1 MKRKAVSLLAMA
13 LCASMAVPAM
23 AEIKFSD
30 ANDVPWE
37 TAKVYISQAAEL
49 GLMVGQENSDGTY
62 LFRAKDKVTF
72 FETEQMAYNLLKS
85 AKEAEPSD
93 EVTEKWKKTMASYNV
108 PQWAYE
114 ATAYCLENKIVLE
127 DELSAF
133 SGSSADVYA
142 TREDVAVVFGR
153 VLEKVNGKKE
163 TTEVSFKDKDK
174 IDDDAIEY
182 VALLADN
189 KILMGDDNSNF
200 NPGNYINRAEM
211 AVIVTKTYNVIN
223 GKTADDGME
232 TVTGTVMGISENGGK
247 KTITV
252 KSDDSGA
259 TNVFSGDKDT
269 PASSNGKD
277 YSFTN
282 IENGDKVTVVAKDE
296 EVLLAVVTKGSGT
309 KESEKTGEVSGSL
322 VNMLSDKV
330 IVELESG
337 AINEYKL
344 ASQALITLNAKPVSY
359 KDVSKVVENGVKCD
373 VAVTLNS
380 SGLAENIAVIGEE
393 NTVVGKITDIDDH
406 DMTIKRDG
414 GNEKVYN
421 WDNEC
426 KFYFEGEKKN
436 IAELSDLFDDYGS
449 LNVTAE
455 LNDDGELLYVMATL
469 NSEGGTVSGAIKNVT
484 NEKVVFFNEDG
495 STESYTLAEGVYV
508 LVDGEESTV
517 SKVTRLLDDEDI
529 GLTGKVVLN
538 KQKQVTKLEVEVI
551 DNLYGKISSLSE
563 YYIEITTQAGVT
575 KKYALAEDVD
585 VKFGTGGVESLEDL
599 ESIYQK
605 DVTEV
610 KLSLNRDDEVSKI
623 TVYVDFDDY
632 DVVTG
637 TLKNVEKD
645 QFDIK
650 YDTIEYSDKSEITI
664 NGEKATAADI
674 YKHIQNGEVLKADV
688 VVVDGFANIITA
700 NVAEAEGK
708 VVDIRNG
715 IISVQ
720 GKTETKDYNILDEE
734 DDIRIR
740 IDGTSQEYTFRE
752 FYSLYYLY
760 ENDYNVIV
768 EFNDEHVIDRIYAET
783 I

>member
-13 LCASMAVPAM
+13 LCASMAVPVM

-277 YSFTN
+277 YSFTD

-322 VNMLSDKV
+322 VNILSDKV

-426 KFYFEGEKKN
+426 KFYFEGEKK
-436 IAELSDLFDDYGS
+436 I
-449 LNVTAE
+449 
-455 LNDDGELLYVMATL
+455 
-469 NSEGGTVSGAIKNVT
+469 
-484 NEKVVFFNEDG
+484 
-495 STESYTLAEGVYV
+495 
-508 LVDGEESTV
+508 
-517 SKVTRLLDDEDI
+517 
-529 GLTGKVVLN
+529 
-538 KQKQVTKLEVEVI
+538 
-551 DNLYGKISSLSE
+551 
-563 YYIEITTQAGVT
+563 
-575 KKYALAEDVD
+575 
-585 VKFGTGGVESLEDL
+585 
-599 ESIYQK
+599 
-605 DVTEV
+605 
-610 KLSLNRDDEVSKI
+610 
-623 TVYVDFDDY
+623 
-632 DVVTG
+632 
-637 TLKNVEKD
+637 
-645 QFDIK
+645 
-650 YDTIEYSDKSEITI
+650 
-664 NGEKATAADI
+664 
-674 YKHIQNGEVLKADV
+674 
-688 VVVDGFANIITA
+688 
-700 NVAEAEGK
+700 
-708 VVDIRNG
+708 
-715 IISVQ
+715 
-720 GKTETKDYNILDEE
+720 
-734 DDIRIR
+734 
-740 IDGTSQEYTFRE
+740 
-752 FYSLYYLY
+752 
-760 ENDYNVIV
+760 
-768 EFNDEHVIDRIYAET
+768 
-783 I
+783 